1 MSKVLATFNGREI
14 TDGDLDN
21 TIAQFPAERQQ
32 FFKTEE
38 GKKNLLNE
46 IISFELIHDYAKD
59 NKFDL
64 DALYL
69 EKIEA
74 IKKETLIQWTI
85 SKVLSEA
92 EVKEEDIKEF
102 YNNNK
107 NMFVD
112 EERVSAKHILVDTKE
127 EARKII
133 DEINNGL
140 SFEEAAQK
148 YSKCPSKGAGG
159 DLGTFGK
166 GRMVKEFEDAAFE
179 MEEGAISE
187 PIKTQFGYHI
197 IKLEKK
203 YAEGTKEFE
212 EVKDLIKKQLQQE
225 KERDLY
231 IKFTEDLKNKYKV
244 ELK

>member
-1 MSKVLATFNGREI
+1 MSKVLAVFNGREI

-38 GKKNLLNE
+38 GRKNLLNE

-64 DALYL
+64 DDLYL

-107 NMFVD
+107 NMFIE
-112 EERVSAKHILVDTKE
+112 EERVSTKHILVETKE
-127 EARKII
+127 EAEKII
-133 DEINNGL
+133 DEIKNGL
-140 SFEEAAQK
+140 SFEEAAK
-148 YSKCPSKGAGG
+148 EYSNCPSKGSGG
-159 DLGTFGK
+159 DLGTFGR
-166 GRMVKEFEDAAFE
+166 GRMVKEFEEAAFE
-179 MEEGAISE
+179 MKEGTISN
-187 PIKTQFGYHI
+187 PVKTQFGYHI

-203 YAEGTKEFE
+203 YGKGTKEYN
-212 EVKDLIKKQLQQE
+212 EVKDLIKKQLHQE

-231 IKFTEDLKNKYKV
+231 KKFTEDLKNKYSV